1 MIFII
6 DRTENTEL
14 NEREVKRDQSLLEIQ
29 DLQTK
34 LTNLQEE
41 KTTMENELNE
51 TIDILKQNYEK
62 FQNDHGKLVSVY
74 FLDLQSL
81 S

>member
-1 MIFII
+1 
-6 DRTENTEL
+6 
-14 NEREVKRDQSLLEIQ
+14 
-29 DLQTK
+29 
-34 LTNLQEE
+34 
-41 KTTMENELNE
+41 MENELNE